1 MLIKVAVMLDR
12 YQHHISLD
20 ASSRGGWVNVEG
32 EYRRRRSR
40 IHSALLLIAMAAL
53 LSYCGW
59 IVAEWDGI
67 VWSLCAGAATL
78 VLVRRMPPG
87 LVLRAIGARAVS
99 RSEAPALYDMLDALC
114 QRAGLERVPLLCWAG
129 ERAPVAF
136 TVGQGEATTIVLSAA
151 LVRGMTLREMQGILA
166 HEIVHVRNGDI
177 ALMQLAMVAGRL
189 TRLLS
194 QIGLL
199 LVFLS
204 LFLRVVAAHT
214 IPIPPLMI
222 LVVAPIAVS
231 MLQLALSRAREGEA
245 DLEAAEL
252 TGDPHALASAL
263 VKMRRHEQ
271 MLLRGRFPTVAPIR
285 IPSLL
290 RDHPATDER
299 IRALLSMRQPPRIDA
314 VDDDAVQF
322 ASDYEAPGPWG
333 RRRRLY
339 RQRV

>member
-1 MLIKVAVMLDR
+1 
-12 YQHHISLD
+12 
-20 ASSRGGWVNVEG
+20 
-32 EYRRRRSR
+32 
-40 IHSALLLIAMAAL
+40 
-53 LSYCGW
+53 
-59 IVAEWDGI
+59 
-67 VWSLCAGAATL
+67 VWSLVAGAATL

-99 RSEAPALYDMLDALC
+99 RSDGPALYDMLDALC
-114 QRAGLERVPLLCWAG
+114 QRAGLERAPLLCWVG

-151 LVRGMTLREMQGILA
+151 LLPGMTRREIQGILA

-199 LVFLS
+199 LIFLS
-204 LFLRVVAAHT
+204 LFLRVVAVHT

-271 MLLRGRFPTVAPIR
+271 MLLRGGFPTVAPIR

-290 RDHPATDER
+290 RDFIRQPISVFALCCLCGSHPASTPWTTMRCNSPPTMRPRGRGVGVAGSIGSGYDFSARRDEDF
-299 IRALLSMRQPPRIDA
+299 I
-314 VDDDAVQF
+314 
-322 ASDYEAPGPWG
+322 
-333 RRRRLY
+333 
-339 RQRV
+339 

>member
-1 MLIKVAVMLDR
+1 MLIKATVMLDR
-12 YQHHISLD
+12 YQHHISLV
-20 ASSRGGWVNVEG
+20 ASPRGGWVSVEG
-32 EYRRRRSR
+32 EHRRRRSQ
-40 IHSALLLIAMAAL
+40 IHSALLLMAMAAL

-67 VWSLCAGAATL
+67 VWSLVAGAATL
-78 VLVRRMPPG
+78 ILVRRMPPG

-99 RSEAPALYDMLDALC
+99 RSDGPALYDMLDALC
-114 QRAGLERVPLLCWAG
+114 QRAGLERAPLLCWVG

-151 LVRGMTLREMQGILA
+151 LVPGMTRREIQGILA

-204 LFLRVVAAHT
+204 LFLRVTAVQT
-214 IPIPPLMI
+214 LPIAPLII
-222 LVVAPIAVS
+222 LIVAPIAVS

-271 MLLRGRFPTVAPIR
+271 MPLRGRFPTVAPLR
-285 IPSLL
+285 IPSLF
-290 RDHPATDER
+290 RDHPATEER
-299 IRALLSMRQPPRIDA
+299 IRALLAMPQPPGIA
-314 VDDDAVQF
+314 PEDDALQF
-322 ASDYEAPGPWG
+322 VPEYEARRPWG
-333 RRRRLY
+333 RSRRI
-339 RQRV
+339 

>member
-1 MLIKVAVMLDR
+1 MGTGSE
-12 YQHHISLD
+12 H
-20 ASSRGGWVNVEG
+20 
-32 EYRRRRSR
+32 RRRRSQ
-40 IHSALLLIAMAAL
+40 IHSVLLLMAMAAL

-67 VWSLCAGAATL
+67 VWSLVAGAATL

-87 LVLRAIGARAVS
+87 LVLRAIGARAVP
-99 RSEAPALYDMLDALC
+99 RSDVPALYDVLDALC
-114 QRAGLERVPLLCWAG
+114 QRAGLDRVPLLCWVG

-151 LVRGMTLREMQGILA
+151 LMRGMTLREIQGVLA
-166 HEIVHVRNGDI
+166 HEIIHVRNGDI

-199 LVFLS
+199 LVFFS
-204 LFLRVVAAHT
+204 LFLRVVAVHT
-214 IPIPPLMI
+214 IPIAPLTI
-222 LVVAPIAVS
+222 LIVAPIAVS

-252 TGDPHALASAL
+252 TGDPHGLASAL

-271 MLLRGRFPTVAPIR
+271 MLLRGRLPTVAPLR
-285 IPSLL
+285 VPSLF
-290 RDHPATDER
+290 RDHPATEER
-299 IRALLSMRQPPRIDA
+299 IRALLAMPQPSDADVAGRTALEFRSEYPSPR
-314 VDDDAVQF
+314 
-322 ASDYEAPGPWG
+322 
-333 RRRRLY
+333 R
-339 RQRV
+339 

>member
-1 MLIKVAVMLDR
+1 MSA
-12 YQHHISLD
+12 
-20 ASSRGGWVNVEG
+20 EG
-32 EYRRRRSR
+32 EHRRRHSR
-40 IHSALLLIAMAAL
+40 IHSALLLAAMAAL

-67 VWSLCAGAATL
+67 VWSLFAGAATL

-87 LVLRAIGARAVS
+87 LVLRAIGARAMS
-99 RSEAPALYDMLDALC
+99 RSDAPALYDLLDALC
-114 QRAGLERVPLLCWAG
+114 QRAGLERVPLLCWVG
-129 ERAPVAF
+129 ERTPVAF

-199 LVFLS
+199 LVFFS
-204 LFLRVVAAHT
+204 LFLRVVSVRT
-214 IPIPPLMI
+214 IPIAPLMLLI
-222 LVVAPIAVS
+222 IAPIAVS
-231 MLQLALSRAREGEA
+231 LLQLALSRAREGEA

-263 VKMRRHEQ
+263 VKIRRHQQ
-271 MLLRGRFPTVAPIR
+271 MLLRGRFPTVAPLR
-285 IPSLL
+285 VPSLL
-290 RDHPATDER
+290 RDHPATEER
-299 IRALLSMRQPPRIDA
+299 IRALLAMPQPPGIDA
-314 VDDDAVQF
+314 ADDYTVQF
-322 ASDYEAPGPWG
+322 APNYEARGSWG
-333 RRRRLY
+333 RSRRL
-339 RQRV
+339 